1 MRLALTLRGTPLLP
15 LFMLFALAPVAWGA
29 EPPSL
34 AQARA
39 LHNSGD
45 YDGAIA
51 AAAVVRVDPV
61 WADAAALVSARAQ
74 LERYRLRGEP
84 DDLIAARASLTSV
97 HQTALSPRD
106 QVDLLVGIGQALYL
120 GETFGA
126 AAALF
131 DAALNRTALLSPTD
145 RLRLLDWWAS
155 ALERQARLLDVDR
168 RPELLDRIWER
179 MTEAIRQDP
188 GNTVANYWLAAVARD
203 KGDTE
208 GAWHA
213 AVAGW
218 VRAILHPE
226 TASALR
232 ADLDRLVTEGLI
244 PERGREDVEG
254 AATLRVRWESLKARW
269 R

>member
-1 MRLALTLRGTPLLP
+1 
-15 LFMLFALAPVAWGA
+15 MLFVLAPAAWGA

-39 LHNSGD
+39 LHNGGD

-51 AAAVVRVDPV
+51 AATVARVDPV
-61 WADAAALVSARAQ
+61 WADTAALVSARAQ
-74 LERYRLRGEP
+74 LERYRLHREP

-120 GETFGA
+120 GETFEA

-131 DAALNRTALLSPTD
+131 GAALDRASVLSPVD

-155 ALERQARLLDVDR
+155 ALDRQALALDVDR
-168 RPELLDRIWER
+168 RPELLNRIGER
-179 MTEAIRQDP
+179 MTEAIGEDP
-188 GNTVANYWLAAVARD
+188 GNTVANYWLAAVARGT
-203 KGDTE
+203 GDAE

-226 TASALR
+226 DAPALR

-244 PERGREDVEG
+244 PEREREDVE
-254 AATLRVRWESLKARW
+254 AAAALRAQWESLKEQW